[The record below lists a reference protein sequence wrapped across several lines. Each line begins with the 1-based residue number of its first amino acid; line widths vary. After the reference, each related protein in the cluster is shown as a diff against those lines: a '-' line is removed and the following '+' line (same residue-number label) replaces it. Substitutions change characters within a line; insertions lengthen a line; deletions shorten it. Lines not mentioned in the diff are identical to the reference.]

1 MKKDNTYQKTKLDKF
16 SYNIL
21 REAGTEM
28 PFSGKYNMFF
38 KKGAYRCK
46 GCGNKLFDSE
56 SKFDSGCGW
65 PSFDKCIDGSIIYKE
80 DKSLNRI
87 RTEIICAKCDGH
99 LGHVFDDGP
108 TETGNRYCVNSAS
121 LNFNK
126 NK

>member
-1 MKKDNTYQKTKLDKF
+1 MKKNNNFWKKKLDKF

-28 PFSGKYNMFF
+28 PFSGRYNMFF
-38 KKGAYRCK
+38 EEGEYKCK
-46 GCGNKLFDSE
+46 GCGNKLFDSK

-65 PSFDKCIDGSIIYKE
+65 PSFDKCINGSIVYKE

-87 RTEIICAKCDGH
+87 RTEILCSKCDGH
-99 LGHVFDDGP
+99 IGHVFDDGP

-126 NK
+126 K

>member
-1 MKKDNTYQKTKLDKF
+1 MKKDEIFWKNKLDKF

-38 KKGAYRCK
+38 EEGYYKCK
-46 GCGNKLFDSE
+46 GCGNKLFDSK
-56 SKFDSGCGW
+56 SKFNSGCGW

-80 DKSLNRI
+80 DKSLRRV
-87 RTEIICAKCDGH
+87 RTEILCAECNGH

-108 TETGNRYCVNSAS
+108 TDTGARYCVNSAS

-126 NK
+126 K

>member
-1 MKKDNTYQKTKLDKF
+1 MKKNNNFWKKKLDKF

-28 PFSGKYNMFF
+28 PFSGRYNMFF
-38 KKGAYRCK
+38 EEGKYKCK
-46 GCGNKLFDSE
+46 GCGNKLFDSK

-65 PSFDKCIDGSIIYKE
+65 PSFDKCINGSIVYKQ

-87 RTEIICAKCDGH
+87 RTEILCSKCDGH
-99 LGHVFDDGP
+99 IGHVFDDGP

-126 NK
+126 K

>member
-1 MKKDNTYQKTKLDKF
+1 MKKNNNFWKKKLDKF

-28 PFSGKYNMFF
+28 PFSSRYNMFF
-38 KKGAYRCK
+38 EEGEYKCK
-46 GCGNKLFDSE
+46 GCGNKLFDSK

-65 PSFDKCIDGSIIYKE
+65 PSFDKCINGSIVYKQ

-87 RTEIICAKCDGH
+87 RTEILCSKCDGH
-99 LGHVFDDGP
+99 IGHVFDDGP

-126 NK
+126 K